1 MRVQKYIGLFYLAI
15 LCLPVLMLISCTFW
29 TTGTTTA
36 PSATAT
42 SDAPAI
48 VGSPKGSGGVNSTA
62 SSPCS
67 TISTPLASTSG
78 WKIYKD
84 RRFSFQFA
92 IPPGWRAG
100 SFTDDSGNDY
110 IVQVF
115 PPGSTI
121 PIGQAG
127 LADQE
132 HIAIAI
138 ALSGPTGTYA
148 NDPNWKVE
156 AGSISISGK
165 KVMIYDRTSPDCG
178 EVNRGT
184 TADFEQH
191 HFTFFMTSI
200 PEKAKKDVALFL
212 GTLQS
217 FVYTK

>member
-1 MRVQKYIGLFYLAI
+1 
-15 LCLPVLMLISCTFW
+15 MLTGCTFEA
-29 TTGTTTA
+29 TGTTSAHSGT
-36 PSATAT
+36 ATAGV
-42 SDAPAI
+42 SAL
-48 VGSPKGSGGVNSTA
+48 VGSPKGPGGGNSTA
-62 SSPCS
+62 TIVSNPCPTMSAPPASSN
-67 TISTPLASTSG
+67 G

-84 RRFSFQFA
+84 SRFSFQFA
-92 IPPGWRAG
+92 IPPDWRAG

-115 PPGSTI
+115 PPNSTT

-127 LADQE
+127 LADLE
-132 HIAIAI
+132 HFAIAI
-138 ALSGPTGTYA
+138 ALSGPTSTYA
-148 NDPNWKVE
+148 KDPNWKVE
-156 AGSISISGK
+156 AGSFTISGK

-178 EVNRGT
+178 EVNRGI

-191 HFTFFMTSI
+191 HFTYFMTSI